1 MAFFIAT
8 IQSAA
13 GEMKQLTIEAAT
25 PFAARQFLRRRGIR
39 ALELQLDRSGPS
51 TSKQRS
57 ESAFIANYLTRD
69 GKPASTT
76 IQAVDERS
84 AKRLL
89 RQRGIRALSLERAGN
104 RSTEAPPLTQ
114 ARKPSLVKT
123 SSSDKNAQIQQRSAF
138 QSLEKLLEKP
148 PGVKEKAVFAS
159 KLAALVDAGVPIVRS
174 LDLMA
179 SQQKMPMF
187 KRALTQ
193 VSLDVNEGI
202 ALGTAI
208 RRWPKVFDQLS
219 IAMVEAGEAGG
230 VLDEALKRL
239 AKLLEDN
246 AKLQNQIKGAL
257 GYPVA
262 VLVIA
267 ILVFLGMT
275 IFLIPTFAG
284 IFEDLGAE
292 LPAFTQLLV
301 NLSELLRSTV
311 ALYLAGGLLLIIWLF
326 RKYYTTSNGR
336 RVIDRLMLKVP
347 LFGELI
353 LMTATAQFC
362 RIFSSLTR
370 AGVPILLAMEISSQT
385 AGNSIIS
392 DAILASRGMVQNGVL
407 LSTALIRQKV
417 LPDMALSML
426 AIGEETGEMD
436 KMLSKVADFYEDE
449 VGAMV
454 KALTSM
460 LEPAM
465 IVVVGGI
472 VGSILLA
479 MYLPMFTVFDQ
490 IQ

>member
-1 MAFFIAT
+1 MAAFIASYAGPTGQPRTVT
-8 IQSAA
+8 IKAA
-13 GEMKQLTIEAAT
+13 NLAEAKKL
-25 PFAARQFLRRRGIR
+25 LRRRGIR
-39 ALELQLDRSGPS
+39 AEELRPVSPGNTQDGNADGAD
-51 TSKQRS
+51 
-57 ESAFIANYLTRD
+57 SAGLKSIDL
-69 GKPASTT
+69 
-76 IQAVDERS
+76 
-84 AKRLL
+84 
-89 RQRGIRALSLERAGN
+89 N
-104 RSTEAPPLTQ
+104 RM
-114 ARKPSLVKT
+114 
-123 SSSDKNAQIQQRSAF
+123 F
-138 QSLEKLLEKP
+138 EKA

-179 SQQKMPMF
+179 TQQKLPMF
-187 KRALTQ
+187 KRALTK

-202 ALGTAI
+202 ALATAL
-208 RRWPKVFDQLS
+208 RQWPKVFDQLS

-257 GYPVA
+257 GYPIA

-292 LPAFTQLLV
+292 LPAFTRLLV
-301 NLSELLRSTV
+301 DLSALLRSS
-311 ALYLAGGLLLIIWLF
+311 ASLYAVGVILLAIWMLNRF
-326 RKYYTTSNGR
+326 YATHNGR
-336 RVIDRLMLKVP
+336 RTIDRLMLKLP

-370 AGVPILLAMEISSQT
+370 AGVPILMSMEISSET
-385 AGNSIIS
+385 AGNAIIS
-392 DAILASRGMVQNGVL
+392 DAILASRGMVQEGVL
-407 LSTALIRQKV
+407 LSNALIRQKV
-417 LPDMALSML
+417 LPDMALNML

>member
-1 MAFFIAT
+1 MAKFTASYTSATGQSRSVT
-8 IQSAA
+8 IQAKDVQTA
-13 GEMKQLTIEAAT
+13 RKQ
-25 PFAARQFLRRRGIR
+25 LRRRGIK
-39 ALELQLDRSGPS
+39 ATELKATETS
-51 TSKQRS
+51 TGKSSK
-57 ESAFIANYLTRD
+57 E
-69 GKPASTT
+69 
-76 IQAVDERS
+76 
-84 AKRLL
+84 
-89 RQRGIRALSLERAGN
+89 
-104 RSTEAPPLTQ
+104 
-114 ARKPSLVKT
+114 T
-123 SSSDKNAQIQQRSAF
+123 SSSGGILSLDLGELF
-138 QSLEKLLEKP
+138 QKP
-148 PGVKEKAVFAS
+148 PGVKDKAVWAS

-179 SQQKMPMF
+179 TQQKLPMF
-187 KRALTQ
+187 KKALTA
-193 VSLDVNEGI
+193 VGLEVNQ
-202 ALGTAI
+202 GTAMGAAM
-208 RRWPKVFDQLS
+208 RQWPKVFDQLTV
-219 IAMVEAGEAGG
+219 AMVEAGEAGG
-230 VLDEALKRL
+230 VLDESLKRL

-246 AKLQNQIKGAL
+246 ARLQNQIKGAL

-292 LPAFTQLLV
+292 LPLFTQLMV
-301 NLSELLRSTV
+301 DLSKLLRSSA
-311 ALYLAGGLLLIIWLF
+311 ALVFAGVLLVGIWLF
-326 RKYYTTSNGR
+326 SRYYATHKGR

-347 LFGELI
+347 LFGDLI
-353 LMTATAQFC
+353 MKTATAQFC

-370 AGVPILLAMEISSQT
+370 AGVPILMSLEISSET

-392 DAILASRGMVQNGVL
+392 DAILESRGLVQEGVL
-407 LSTALIRQKV
+407 LSTALTRQKV

-426 AIGEETGEMD
+426 SIGEETGEMD
-436 KMLSKVADFYEDE
+436 QMLSKVADFYEDE
-449 VGAMV
+449 VSASV

>member
-1 MAFFIAT
+1 MASFVAT
-8 IQSAA
+8 YTGSTGQPRTLTVRAA
-13 GEMKQLTIEAAT
+13 DLIEA
-25 PFAARQFLRRRGIR
+25 RKQLRRRGIR
-39 ALELQLDRSGPS
+39 AIDVKPNSNDVHG
-51 TSKQRS
+51 S
-57 ESAFIANYLTRD
+57 ENNDAGGGMSFDLGRAF
-69 GKPASTT
+69 
-76 IQAVDERS
+76 
-84 AKRLL
+84 
-89 RQRGIRALSLERAGN
+89 
-104 RSTEAPPLTQ
+104 
-114 ARKPSLVKT
+114 
-123 SSSDKNAQIQQRSAF
+123 
-138 QSLEKLLEKP
+138 EKA

-179 SQQKMPMF
+179 SQQKLPMF
-187 KRALTQ
+187 KRALTK
-193 VSLDVNEGI
+193 VSLDVNEGV
-202 ALGTAI
+202 ALGAAI
-208 RRWPKVFDQLS
+208 RKWPKVFDQLS
-219 IAMVEAGEAGG
+219 VAMVEAGEAGG
-230 VLDEALKRL
+230 VLDESQKRL

-275 IFLIPTFAG
+275 IFLIPTFAE

-301 NLSELLRSTV
+301 NLSTLLRSVV
-311 ALYLAGGLLLIIWLF
+311 ALYIVGALLIAIWMF
-326 RKYYTTSNGR
+326 SRYYGTHNGR
-336 RVIDRLMLKVP
+336 RQVDRLILKVP

-353 LMTATAQFC
+353 MMTATAQFC

-370 AGVPILLAMEISSQT
+370 AGVPILMSLEISSQT

-392 DAILASRGMVQNGVL
+392 DAILESRALVQEGVL

-417 LPDMALSML
+417 LPDMALNML
-426 AIGEETGEMD
+426 SIGEETGEMD

-449 VGAMV
+449 VSAMV

>member
-1 MAFFIAT
+1 MPAFIAT
-8 IQSAA
+8 YTGSSGQSRSLTVKAA
-13 GEMKQLTIEAAT
+13 DLSQ
-25 PFAARQFLRRRGIR
+25 ARKLLRRRGIR
-39 ALELQLDRSGPS
+39 AEEL
-51 TSKQRS
+51 
-57 ESAFIANYLTRD
+57 
-69 GKPASTT
+69 KPANENTRGN
-76 IQAVDERS
+76 ERGS
-84 AKRLL
+84 SRLL
-89 RQRGIRALSLERAGN
+89 SFDLN
-104 RSTEAPPLTQ
+104 
-114 ARKPSLVKT
+114 
-123 SSSDKNAQIQQRSAF
+123 
-138 QSLEKLLEKP
+138 KLFEKP
-148 PGVKEKAVFAS
+148 PGVKEKAIFAS

-179 SQQKMPMF
+179 TQQKLPMF
-187 KRALTQ
+187 ERALTK
-193 VSLDVNEGI
+193 VSLDVNEGV

-208 RRWPKVFDQLS
+208 RKWPKVFDELS

-301 NLSELLRSTV
+301 NLSDLLRSSV
-311 ALYLAGGLLLIIWLF
+311 ALYAAGALLLTIWLIG
-326 RKYYTTSNGR
+326 RYYATHNGR
-336 RVIDRLMLKVP
+336 RVIDRLLLKLP

-370 AGVPILLAMEISSQT
+370 AGVPILQAMEISSQT
-385 AGNSIIS
+385 AGNAIIS
-392 DAILASRGMVQNGVL
+392 DAILTSRSMVQEGIL

-417 LPDMALSML
+417 LPDMALNML

-436 KMLSKVADFYEDE
+436 RMLSKVADFYEDE

>member
-1 MAFFIAT
+1 MAAFIASYAGPTGQPRTVT
-8 IQSAA
+8 IKAA
-13 GEMKQLTIEAAT
+13 NLAEAKKL
-25 PFAARQFLRRRGIR
+25 LRRRGIR
-39 ALELQLDRSGPS
+39 AEELRPVSPGNTQ
-51 TSKQRS
+51 
-57 ESAFIANYLTRD
+57 D
-69 GKPASTT
+69 GNADGADTAGLKS
-76 IQAVDERS
+76 IDLN
-84 AKRLL
+84 RL
-89 RQRGIRALSLERAGN
+89 
-104 RSTEAPPLTQ
+104 
-114 ARKPSLVKT
+114 
-123 SSSDKNAQIQQRSAF
+123 F
-138 QSLEKLLEKP
+138 EKA

-179 SQQKMPMF
+179 TQQKLPMF
-187 KRALTQ
+187 KRALTK

-202 ALGTAI
+202 ALATAL
-208 RRWPKVFDQLS
+208 RQWPKVFDQLS

-257 GYPVA
+257 GYPIA

-284 IFEDLGAE
+284 IFEDLGAD
-292 LPAFTQLLV
+292 LPAFTRLLV
-301 NLSELLRSTV
+301 DLSALLRSS
-311 ALYLAGGLLLIIWLF
+311 ASLYAVGVILLAIWMLNRF
-326 RKYYTTSNGR
+326 YATHNGR
-336 RVIDRLMLKVP
+336 RTIDRLMLKLP

-370 AGVPILLAMEISSQT
+370 AGVPILMSMEISSET

-392 DAILASRGMVQNGVL
+392 DAILASRGMVQEGVL
-407 LSTALIRQKV
+407 LSNALIRQKV
-417 LPDMALSML
+417 LPDMALNML

>member
-1 MAFFIAT
+1 MASFVAT
-8 IQSAA
+8 YTGSTGQPRTLTVRAA
-13 GEMKQLTIEAAT
+13 DLSEARKQ
-25 PFAARQFLRRRGIR
+25 LRRRGIR
-39 ALELQLDRSGPS
+39 ATD
-51 TSKQRS
+51 
-57 ESAFIANYLTRD
+57 
-69 GKPASTT
+69 
-76 IQAVDERS
+76 V
-84 AKRLL
+84 
-89 RQRGIRALSLERAGN
+89 
-104 RSTEAPPLTQ
+104 
-114 ARKPSLVKT
+114 KPSGNDTRGSEKKEAGGGMSFDLG
-123 SSSDKNAQIQQRSAF
+123 RAF
-138 QSLEKLLEKP
+138 EKA

-179 SQQKMPMF
+179 TQQKLPMF
-187 KRALTQ
+187 KRALVR
-193 VSLDVNEGI
+193 VSLDVNEGV

-208 RRWPKVFDQLS
+208 RKWPKVFDQLS
-219 IAMVEAGEAGG
+219 VAMVEAGEAGG
-230 VLDEALKRL
+230 VLDESLKRL

-301 NLSELLRSTV
+301 DLSKLLRSV
-311 ALYLAGGLLLIIWLF
+311 MALYIVGALLIAVWMF
-326 RKYYTTSNGR
+326 ARYYQTHNGR
-336 RVIDRLMLKVP
+336 RQVDRLMLKVP

-353 LMTATAQFC
+353 MMTATAQFC

-370 AGVPILLAMEISSQT
+370 AGVPILMSLEISSQT

-392 DAILASRGMVQNGVL
+392 DAILESRALVQEGVL

-417 LPDMALSML
+417 LPDMALNML
-426 AIGEETGEMD
+426 SIGEETGEMD

-449 VGAMV
+449 VSAMV

>member
-1 MAFFIAT
+1 MASFTANYLGSAGQTRT
-8 IQSAA
+8 ITIKADD
-13 GEMKQLTIEAAT
+13 LTEAK
-25 PFAARQFLRRRGIR
+25 RLLRRRGIR
-39 ALELQLDRSGPS
+39 ATDVKASQ
-51 TSKQRS
+51 TSQ
-57 ESAFIANYLTRD
+57 N
-69 GKPASTT
+69 
-76 IQAVDERS
+76 
-84 AKRLL
+84 AK
-89 RQRGIRALSLERAGN
+89 G
-104 RSTEAPPLTQ
+104 
-114 ARKPSLVKT
+114 
-123 SSSDKNAQIQQRSAF
+123 KNAKETNGVFSFDINKAF
-138 QSLEKLLEKP
+138 EKP

-179 SQQKMPMF
+179 TQQKLPMF
-187 KRALTQ
+187 KRALTK

-202 ALGTAI
+202 SLGAAI
-208 RRWPKVFDQLS
+208 RQWPKVFDQLS

-301 NLSELLRSTV
+301 DLSNLLRSMV
-311 ALYLAGGLLLIIWLF
+311 AVYAVGGLLILIWLLN
-326 RKYYTTSNGR
+326 RYYNTHNGR
-336 RVIDRLMLKVP
+336 RTIDRLMLKVP

-370 AGVPILLAMEISSQT
+370 AGVPILMSMEISSQT

-392 DAILASRGMVQNGVL
+392 DAILNSRSLVQEGVL
-407 LSTALIRQKV
+407 LSTSLIRQKV

-426 AIGEETGEMD
+426 SIGEETGEMD

-490 IQ
+490 IK

>member
-1 MAFFIAT
+1 MASFIAT
-8 IQSAA
+8 YSGATGQPKS
-13 GEMKQLTIEAAT
+13 LTIKAADLTEAR
-25 PFAARQFLRRRGIR
+25 RQLRRRGIR
-39 ALELQLDRSGPS
+39 ATEL
-51 TSKQRS
+51 
-57 ESAFIANYLTRD
+57 
-69 GKPASTT
+69 KPAE
-76 IQAVDERS
+76 QD
-84 AKRLL
+84 
-89 RQRGIRALSLERAGN
+89 
-104 RSTEAPPLTQ
+104 
-114 ARKPSLVKT
+114 
-123 SSSDKNAQIQQRSAF
+123 SSSGDDNDASGLRSID
-138 QSLEKLLEKP
+138 LNKLFEQP

-179 SQQKMPMF
+179 TQQKLPMF
-187 KRALTQ
+187 KRALTK

-208 RRWPKVFDQLS
+208 RQWPKVFDDLS

-262 VLVIA
+262 VLVVA

-301 NLSELLRSTV
+301 DLSKLLRSIV
-311 ALYLAGGLLLIIWLF
+311 ALYAVGAIFLGIYLF
-326 RKYYTTSNGR
+326 SRYYSTYNGR
-336 RVIDRLMLKVP
+336 RTIDRLILKLP
-347 LFGELI
+347 LFGDLI

-370 AGVPILLAMEISSQT
+370 AGVPILMSMEISSQT
-385 AGNSIIS
+385 AGNTIIA
-392 DAILASRGMVQNGVL
+392 DAILGSRSLVQEGVL

-417 LPDMALSML
+417 LPDMALNML

-454 KALTSM
+454 KALTSA

-479 MYLPMFTVFDQ
+479 MYLPMFTIFDQ
-490 IQ
+490 IG

>member
-1 MAFFIAT
+1 MPSFIAT
-8 IQSAA
+8 YA
-13 GEMKQLTIEAAT
+13 GPSGQPRDLKIKAGDLAEARKQ
-25 PFAARQFLRRRGIR
+25 LRRRGIR
-39 ALELQLDRSGPS
+39 ATNLRAATSDQQDRSKDTDNAEGKGFLS
-51 TSKQRS
+51 INLNT
-57 ESAFIANYLTRD
+57 AFE
-69 GKPASTT
+69 
-76 IQAVDERS
+76 Q
-84 AKRLL
+84 
-89 RQRGIRALSLERAGN
+89 
-104 RSTEAPPLTQ
+104 
-114 ARKPSLVKT
+114 
-123 SSSDKNAQIQQRSAF
+123 
-138 QSLEKLLEKP
+138 P
-148 PGVKEKAVFAS
+148 PGGKEKAVFAS

-179 SQQKMPMF
+179 TQQKLPMF
-187 KRALTQ
+187 KRALTK

-202 ALGTAI
+202 ALGSAI
-208 RRWPKVFDQLS
+208 RQWPKVFDQLS
-219 IAMVEAGEAGG
+219 VAMVEAGEAGG

-301 NLSELLRSTV
+301 DLSDLLRSPI
-311 ALYLAGGLLLIIWLF
+311 ALYMVGVLLLGIWLF
-326 RKYYTTSNGR
+326 ARYYSTHKGR
-336 RVIDRLMLKVP
+336 RVIDRLILKLP

-370 AGVPILLAMEISSQT
+370 AGVPILMSMEISSQT

-392 DAILASRGMVQNGVL
+392 DAILASRGMVQEGVL
-407 LSTALIRQKV
+407 LSTSLIRQNV
-417 LPDMALSML
+417 LPDMALNML

-449 VGAMV
+449 VEAMV

-479 MYLPMFTVFDQ
+479 MYLPMFSVFDQ